1 MRFRWISLVKF
12 FIVCSVLL
20 SFLSLCY
27 KGNLTNPWNTI
38 IMGTCIIV
46 PVLAVFLDSYPFYVI
61 GSIVTALGIISE
73 VFVPATD
80 FALTILF
87 FIASVSSLV
96 LAVEDVALEVGAD
109 ILTQE
114 WIKSKKG
121 EKRPIYC
128 GMWMFS
134 IASYSEFGYTFEH
147 MQFSSILL
155 K

>member
-1 MRFRWISLVKF
+1 MRFRWISIVKF
-12 FIVCSVLL
+12 FIMCSVLL
-20 SFLSLCY
+20 SVLSLCY

-38 IMGTCIIV
+38 ITWTCIFV
-46 PVLAVFLDSYPFYVI
+46 PVLAVVLDSYPFYVI

-73 VFVPATD
+73 VCIPATD
-80 FALTILF
+80 FVLTILF

-121 EKRPIYC
+121 EKQSVYF

-147 MQFSSILL
+147 MQFSSVLV